1 MLDISSFKERVDG
14 TNIDPR
20 SLLSTDYFNHFNEVV
35 MMFGMVGDMPE
46 ILDEIDSWDFKTYRE
61 HFMESGL
68 GFAPLAIE
76 CYEASPPEMRER
88 FEKIATQ
95 MSMLI
100 VETRLRLRQI
110 LEQGEIDK
118 FKDIAQLHSMQLQG
132 MIDDG
137 GAIVHGYSAS
147 MDQSRIDDMFA

>member
-1 MLDISSFKERVDG
+1 MTDIEALRARLNG

-20 SLLSTDYFNHFNEVV
+20 SLLTTDYFNHFNEVV
-35 MMFGMVGDMPE
+35 IMFSMVGEMPE
-46 ILDEIDSWDFKTYRE
+46 ILDDIDLWDFKSYRE

-76 CYEASPPEMRER
+76 CYEAAPTETRER

-100 VETRLRLRQI
+100 VETRVRLHQI
-110 LEQGEIDK
+110 LEEGNMDK

-137 GAIVHGYSAS
+137 GAIVHGYKAS
-147 MDQSRIDDMFA
+147 LDQSSIDDMFN